1 MRFQSVALS
10 AAVFLLAPAIALAA
24 GSDSNNDGRVVRL
37 LVSHGTG
44 GGYDTYA
51 RLYGR
56 HVGRH
61 LPGAPSIVVQNM
73 PGAAGV
79 VMTNHLFTQSAWD
92 GTVIALA
99 PGSIAT
105 AALFGSTGARYD
117 ARDLTWIGSLN
128 SEVAV
133 AVSRSDA
140 PVKKAADLFSKDLIV
155 GGVGASDNSVIFA
168 NLLTR
173 LFNAKL
179 RLVTGYKGS
188 TENVLA
194 LERGEVQGIAG
205 WSYSS
210 LITMKPD
217 WVQQHKINILVQF
230 SLTPH
235 PDLKDVPTILEFAR
249 DDEQPRVAADRAKE
263 LRDAFD
269 ATLEDADFKSDA
281 ERMRIEI
288 VAPLHGAQVDSLVRD
303 LYQAPPGRI
312 KEAATAVGGS

>member
-1 MRFQSVALS
+1 
-10 AAVFLLAPAIALAA
+10 
-24 GSDSNNDGRVVRL
+24 
-37 LVSHGTG
+37 
-44 GGYDTYA
+44 
-51 RLYGR
+51 
-56 HVGRH
+56 
-61 LPGAPSIVVQNM
+61 
-73 PGAAGV
+73 
-79 VMTNHLFTQSAWD
+79 MTNYLFTRSASD
-92 GTVIALA
+92 GTVIGLA

-105 AALFGSTGARYD
+105 AALFGSAGARYD
-117 ARDLTWIGSLN
+117 ARDLTWLGSLN

-133 AVSRSDA
+133 AVSRGDA
-140 PVKKAADLFSKDLIV
+140 PVKTAADLFSKDLIV
-155 GGVGASDNSVIFA
+155 GGAGASDNSVIFA
-168 NLLTR
+168 NLLNR

-188 TENVLA
+188 AENVLA
-194 LERGEVQGIAG
+194 MERGEVQGIAG

-210 LITMKPD
+210 LITMRPD

-249 DDEQPRVAADRAKE
+249 DDEQRALLRLIFAQASMGRVVFAPPRVAADRTKE

-269 ATLEDADFKSDA
+269 ATLEDPEFKSDA

-288 VAPLHGAQVDSLVRD
+288 VAPLKGAQVDSLVRE
-303 LYQAPPGRI
+303 LYLAPPGRI